1 MSSVDQARAFIAA
14 NGGELTEVGE
24 RYAGWT
30 AVSYEYSWFKHSTIY
45 FTVVAADPDGELWQY
60 TVGSNYEYG
69 TEVSGD
75 PIPVTAVAETKQV
88 VTYRPRLVRRPR
100 PTER

>member
-1 MSSVDQARAFIAA
+1 MSTVEQARAFIAA
-14 NGGELTEVGE
+14 SGNELTQVGE
-24 RYAGWT
+24 QYAGWT
-30 AVSYEYSWFKHSTIY
+30 VVSSEYSWFKHSTIY
-45 FTVVAADPDGELWQY
+45 FTVVVADPDGELWQY

-88 VTYRPRLVRRPR
+88 ITYRPRLVRR
-100 PTER
+100 